1 MQKIVP
7 HLWYDTQAAEA
18 ASLYVSAFP
27 DSRIVSRAVIEGTPS
42 GDAET
47 LTIELS
53 GYRIMLISAGPY
65 FKFNPSISF
74 MVSCATVA
82 ETERLWAILREGG
95 SELMPLG
102 AYPFSERFGWCADRF
117 GLSWQI
123 MCNPGRSPGDHIMPA
138 LMFTEASA
146 GKAEAAMRDYAA
158 LFPGSETAG
167 VMRYPAGMSP
177 EVEGTVQHAEC
188 ILAGS
193 RFSMADSAWPHGFAF
208 NEAFS
213 LVVRCADQA
222 EIDRYWSALSA
233 HPEAESCGWLKDR
246 YGVSW
251 QIVPEIMD
259 ELMASGDR
267 DSMRRVTEAFLSMKK
282 FDIAALRA
290 AGSARRNA

>member
-1 MQKIVP
+1 MQKIAP

-18 ASLYVSAFP
+18 AALYVSAFP
-27 DSRIVSRAVIEGTPS
+27 DSHVVSRAVIEGTPS

-47 LTIELS
+47 LTIELG
-53 GYRIMLISAGPY
+53 GYRLMLISAGPY

-82 ETERLWAILREGG
+82 ETDRLWAMLREGG

-102 AYPFSERFGWCADRF
+102 AYPFSERFGWCSDRF

-123 MCNPGRSPGDHIMPA
+123 MCNPARSSAERIMPA
-138 LMFTEASA
+138 LMFTESQA
-146 GKAEAAMRDYAA
+146 GRAEAAMREYVA
-158 LFPGSETAG
+158 LFPGSEMG
-167 VMRYPAGMSP
+167 GIMRYGAGMDP

-208 NEAFS
+208 NEAVSF
-213 LVVRCADQA
+213 VVRCADQA
-222 EIDRYWSALSA
+222 EIDRYWAALSA
-233 HPEAESCGWLKDR
+233 HPEAEACGWLKDR

-251 QIVPEIMD
+251 QIVPEMMD

-267 DSMRRVTEAFLSMKK
+267 EKIRRVTAAFLSMKK

-290 AGSARRNA
+290 AGS